1 MANNL
6 ANICSN
12 FSDTA
17 SSMRY
22 GTRVSQKPV
31 RNSRVEALRI
41 LAMFL
46 IVAHH
51 AVYFSA
57 VDPLTGLAISDS
69 TSDYLL
75 KQPLSISKVLLETF
89 FYSGGKIGVVVFFM
103 ISAWYLREES
113 SIKQCF
119 KRVWILEREVLW
131 YSLGLLLLSI
141 GAAAS
146 RIAIHGLPVV
156 AENEI
161 NLKLIVS
168 SVFPTLTGLNGL
180 WWYVTAYAIFLLLF
194 PFIVRGL
201 RALSK
206 RQHAIL
212 AVLCLVMWSGF
223 AGFIPIMKLGMLG
236 GTFLSFIYLYMLMS
250 FYKWHMKPIQARTA
264 WLVVAGSYAALLI
277 TAVVGGAIYERTGKL
292 VEAQVFLATAETRI
306 IPILIGFSAVVIA
319 TQRTATIP
327 WVNRLAST
335 MFAVYLIT
343 QYPPVLTALWT
354 HTGIGLVESRAWA
367 IGYIALCVVLIM
379 AVCVCMDL
387 LRQLVFAC
395 VIDRRG
401 GSGGWFEKLWE
412 RINKRVVEV
421 KSITKLSNELK

>member
-6 ANICSN
+6 TNICSN
-12 FSDTA
+12 SSDTA

-22 GTRVSQKPV
+22 GTRASQKPV

-57 VDPLTGLAISDS
+57 VDPLTGLAISNS
-69 TSDYLL
+69 TSNYLL

-146 RIAIHGLPVV
+146 KIAIPGLPVV

-161 NLKLIVS
+161 NLKLIVG
-168 SVFPTLTGLNGL
+168 SVFPTLTGFHGL
-180 WWYVTAYAIFLLLF
+180 WWYVTAYAMFLLLF

-212 AVLCLVMWSGF
+212 AMLCLVMWSGF

-250 FYKWHMKPIQARTA
+250 FYKWHMKPIRVRTA
-264 WLVVAGSYAALLI
+264 WLTIAGSYTVLLLAA
-277 TAVVGGAIYERTGKL
+277 AAGGAIYEQTGKL
-292 VEAQVFLATAETRI
+292 AQAQVFLAAAETRI
-306 IPILIGFSAVVIA
+306 IPILIGFSAVIVA
-319 TQRTATIP
+319 TQRTANIP
-327 WVNRLAST
+327 WINRLAST

-354 HTGIGLVESRAWA
+354 YTGIGLVESRTWA